1 MCVYVYIKSYVHI
14 YIYIYERERE
24 RESLRERK
32 RERKRERDRER
43 DRERERERVRG
54 RERQT
59 ERGTGRE
66 SEREIKRYT
75 RGLSHKMAG
84 RFLLLWRIQKT
95 SVKHRKQR
103 HTGAQKAGRFELIRV
118 FCQFQKA
125 AARVLRCFGAL
136 VRLLG
141 V

>member
-1 MCVYVYIKSYVHI
+1 M
-14 YIYIYERERE
+14 YIYIYERE

-32 RERKRERDRER
+32 REEERKGQRKGQ
-43 DRERERERVRG
+43 REREREGERERVRVRG

>member
-1 MCVYVYIKSYVHI
+1 MYI

-24 RESLRERK
+24 RERERESE
-32 RERKRERDRER
+32 REEEREEERKGQRKGQ
-43 DRERERERVRG
+43 RERERVRG